1 MESQIMVRDVV
12 FHYPGQSE
20 PALNGLSLDIYKGE
34 WLAIVGHNGSG
45 KSTLTK
51 LWNGLLIPEQGEV
64 RVETLDPSN
73 AADVW
78 DVRTRIGVVF
88 QNPDNQFVGATVRDD
103 VAFSLE
109 NMGLPRQEMV
119 RRIDDSLARVGLSEL
134 ADREPHQLSGGQK
147 QRVAIAAALAMRP
160 RVLVLDEATS
170 MLDPIGRQEV
180 LQTVRQLV
188 SEGMTV
194 VAITHELDE
203 VLFADRIIALSK
215 GKIAMTG
222 TPEDVFQHPDTLR
235 DIQLDVPFIVRMQLE
250 LKARGIPLD
259 RLMLQHSELVN
270 HLCRYALKK

>member
-1 MESQIMVRDVV
+1 MESQIMVRDIV
-12 FHYPGQSE
+12 FRYPGQTE
-20 PALNGLSLDIYKGE
+20 PALDGLSLDVYKGE

-51 LWNGLLIPEQGEV
+51 LWNGLLLPQEGEV
-64 RVETLDPSN
+64 RVEMLDPTN
-73 AADVW
+73 ATDVW
-78 DVRTRIGVVF
+78 TVRKRIGVVF

-147 QRVAIAAALAMRP
+147 QRVAIASALAMRP
-160 RVLVLDEATS
+160 HVLVLDEATS
-170 MLDPIGRQEV
+170 MLDPIGRKEV
-180 LQTVRQLV
+180 LQTVQQLV

-222 TPEDVFQHPDTLR
+222 TPEDVFRNPEALR
-235 DIQLDVPFIVRMQLE
+235 AIQLDVPFIVRMQLE
-250 LKARGIPLD
+250 LKERGIPLD

-270 HLCRYALKK
+270 HLCRLALKK

>member
-20 PALNGLSLDIYKGE
+20 PALNGLSLDVYKGE

-51 LWNGLLIPEQGEV
+51 LWNGLLIPEKGEV

>member
-20 PALNGLSLDIYKGE
+20 PALNGLSLDVYKGE

-73 AADVW
+73 ATDVW

>member
-1 MESQIMVRDVV
+1 MESQIMVRDIV
-12 FHYPGQSE
+12 FRYPGQTE
-20 PALNGLSLDIYKGE
+20 PALDGLSLDVYKGE

-51 LWNGLLIPEQGEV
+51 LWNGLLLPQEGEV
-64 RVETLDPSN
+64 RVEMLDPTN
-73 AADVW
+73 ATDVW
-78 DVRTRIGVVF
+78 VVRKRIGVVF

-147 QRVAIAAALAMRP
+147 QRVAIASALAMRP
-160 RVLVLDEATS
+160 HVLVLDEATS
-170 MLDPIGRQEV
+170 MLDPIGRKEV
-180 LQTVRQLV
+180 LQTVQQLV

-222 TPEDVFQHPDTLR
+222 TPEDVFRNPEALR
-235 DIQLDVPFIVRMQLE
+235 AIQLDVPFIVRMQLE
-250 LKARGIPLD
+250 LKERGIPLD

-270 HLCRYALKK
+270 HLCRLALKK

>member
-1 MESQIMVRDVV
+1 MEPKIVVRDLV
-12 FHYPGQSE
+12 FRYPEQ
-20 PALNGLSLDIYKGE
+20 PRAALNGVSLDVHEGE

-51 LWNGLLIPEQGEV
+51 LWNGLLLPERGSI
-64 RVETLDPSN
+64 RVDGLDPSTES
-73 AADVW
+73 DVW
-78 DVRTRIGVVF
+78 KIRQRVGIVF

-109 NMGLPRQEMV
+109 NMGVPRQEMV

-160 RVLVLDEATS
+160 HVLVLDEATS

-180 LQTVRQLV
+180 LETVKQLV
-188 SEGMTV
+188 DEGMTV

-203 VLFADRIIALSK
+203 VLYADRIIALSQ
-215 GKIAMTG
+215 GEIVMSG
-222 TPEDVFQHPDTLR
+222 TPSEVFARAEELR
-235 DIQLDVPFIVRMQLE
+235 AIQLDVPFVVRMQLE
-250 LKARGIPLD
+250 LQTRGIAQD
-259 RLMLQHSELVN
+259 QLMLQHSELVN
-270 HLCRYALKK
+270 HLCRLTSKK

>member
-1 MESQIMVRDVV
+1 MESQIMVRDIV
-12 FHYPGQSE
+12 FRYPGQTE
-20 PALNGLSLDIYKGE
+20 PALNGLSLDVYKGE

-51 LWNGLLIPEQGEV
+51 LWNGLLLPQEGEV
-64 RVETLDPSN
+64 RVEALDPTD
-73 AADVW
+73 ATDVW
-78 DVRTRIGVVF
+78 DVRKRIGVVF

-147 QRVAIAAALAMRP
+147 QRVAIASALAMRP
-160 RVLVLDEATS
+160 HVLVLDEATS
-170 MLDPIGRQEV
+170 MLDPIGRKEV
-180 LQTVRQLV
+180 IETVQQLV

-222 TPEDVFQHPDTLR
+222 TPEDVFQNPEALR
-235 DIQLDVPFIVRMQLE
+235 AIQLDVPFVVRMQLE
-250 LKARGIPLD
+250 LKERGIPLD

-270 HLCRYALKK
+270 HLCRLALKK